1 MVRYELLGFKSFSDY
16 FDTFLETLLKTNK
29 TYEYF
34 VDWEK
39 VKNNIR
45 KFKHQIFLLNS
56 LRGVKNRDKMKK
68 ELADLFVR
76 YPEVLKVIPLLIAE
90 RVKNWEIDILDPD
103 VMDFVQYNFKKRR
116 INKEEAE
123 KYVYFSEKVGI
134 VDLLMEIK
142 DLYDYLI
149 GVEVGL
155 DTNSRKN
162 RSGDIFES
170 LVQIAL
176 KKHLPRNF
184 NIVPQDPN
192 FSLYQTV
199 GRTEKEQAKRHDF
212 VLYFEDAP
220 KFILEA
226 NFYNVKGSKPISIA
240 ESYINLQQEAV
251 KSNVVFVWITD
262 GPGWSSMNEPL
273 LRAMKEID
281 FVLNYKMIPRFCS
294 ILDKLV

>member
-1 MVRYELLGFKSFSDY
+1 MVRYEHLGFDSFNDY
-16 FDTFLETLLKTNK
+16 FNTFLNTLLKTNK

-39 VKNNIR
+39 VKKNVR

-56 LRGVKNRDKMKK
+56 LRDVKDRDEIKR
-68 ELADLFVR
+68 EFVDLLVR

-90 RVKNWEIDILDPD
+90 RVKNGKIDILDPD
-103 VMDFVQYNFKKRR
+103 VMDFVQYDFKKKR
-116 INKEEAE
+116 ISKEEAE

-142 DLYDYLI
+142 DLYDYLL

-162 RSGDIFES
+162 RSGDIFED

-176 KKHLPRNF
+176 EKYLPERF
-184 NIVPQDPN
+184 KIVPQDPN
-192 FSLYQTV
+192 FSLYQTI
-199 GRTEKEQAKRHDF
+199 GRTAREQAKRHDF
-212 VLYFEDAP
+212 VLYFKDSP

-226 NFYNVKGSKPISIA
+226 NFYNVTGCKPISIA
-240 ESYINLQQEAV
+240 E
-251 KSNVVFVWITD
+251 
-262 GPGWSSMNEPL
+262 
-273 LRAMKEID
+273 R
-281 FVLNYKMIPRFCS
+281 
-294 ILDKLV
+294 